1 MGEFFFNSEE
11 VRFILQNAGKIKR
24 DGACI
29 QCGGTGWENW
39 NGETGDDV
47 KHGQSDNPDRDS
59 AECETCNGVGYIW

>member
-47 KHGQSDNPDRDS
+47 KHG
-59 AECETCNGVGYIW
+59 